1 MLKLCLHL
9 RRGKPLHNRRYE
21 TMVLGLGRSR
31 AMRHIR
37 IPQNN
42 GAMHTWY
49 AAPSDVPHSYIVKCA
64 NALFRS
70 L

>member
-9 RRGKPLHNRRYE
+9 RRGKPLHNMRYE
-21 TMVLGLGRSR
+21 TMVLGLGRSHAR
-31 AMRHIR
+31 RHMR

-49 AAPSDVPHSYIVKCA
+49 AAPSDVPQLYRKMC
-64 NALFRS
+64 
-70 L
+70 

>member
-49 AAPSDVPHSYIVKCA
+49 AAPSDVPQLYPKMC
-64 NALFRS
+64 
-70 L
+70 

>member
-1 MLKLCLHL
+1 
-9 RRGKPLHNRRYE
+9 
-21 TMVLGLGRSR
+21 MVLGLGRSR
-31 AMRHIR
+31 ATRHIR

-49 AAPSDVPHSYIVKCA
+49 AATSDVPHSYIVKCA